1 MARSSSLSE
10 KFELGALPQPL
21 RITVKLNLMPNQT
34 EARSGAA
41 ALTTLHFTTLL
52 AEIVMHFGVADVN
65 CYNLSYV
72 T

>member
-10 KFELGALPQPL
+10 KFELGALPHPL

-41 ALTTLHFTTLL
+41 ALTTVHFTTLL
-52 AEIVMHFGVADVN
+52 AEIVMHLGAVDVN
-65 CYNLSYV
+65 
-72 T
+72 